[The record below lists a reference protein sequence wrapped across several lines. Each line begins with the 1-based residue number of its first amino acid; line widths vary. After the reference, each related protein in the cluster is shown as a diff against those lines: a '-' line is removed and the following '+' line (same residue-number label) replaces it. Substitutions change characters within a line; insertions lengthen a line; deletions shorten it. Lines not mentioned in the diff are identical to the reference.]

1 MNQFEKQWLLLDA
14 DDTLWENNIYF
25 ERAIDEFMAFV
36 DHPHYTHAEVR
47 DVLNRIERANAAV
60 HGYGSVSFGRNL
72 REAFCRLASDRAT
85 PENLAHV
92 ASLAAAIR
100 DRRVEVIPGVPE
112 TLEYLSGR
120 HRLVLFTKGDP
131 EEQHSKVERSGLG
144 GFFADLRVVREK
156 DAYTYGALAQE
167 LGAPAGQVWMV
178 GNSPRSDINPA
189 LAAGLNAVWVPH
201 DATWVLEKED
211 IVPGPGKL
219 LVLSRFAE
227 LRDYF

>member
-1 MNQFEKQWLLLDA
+1 MNPSDRQWLLMDA

-25 ERAIDEFMAFV
+25 ERAIDEFIAFV

-47 DVLNRIERANAAV
+47 EVLNQIERANAAV

-72 REAFCRLASDRAT
+72 REAFRRLASDRAT

-100 DRRVEVIPGVPE
+100 ERRVEVIPGVPE

-120 HRLVLFTKGDP
+120 HHLVLFTKGDP
-131 EEQHSKVERSGLG
+131 EEQHSKVERSSLSS
-144 GFFADLRVVREK
+144 FFADLRVVREK
-156 DAYTYGALAQE
+156 DAYTYGTMARE
-167 LGAPAGQVWMV
+167 MGAPAGRVWMV

-211 IVPGPGKL
+211 IVPGLGEL

-227 LRDYF
+227 LRDHF